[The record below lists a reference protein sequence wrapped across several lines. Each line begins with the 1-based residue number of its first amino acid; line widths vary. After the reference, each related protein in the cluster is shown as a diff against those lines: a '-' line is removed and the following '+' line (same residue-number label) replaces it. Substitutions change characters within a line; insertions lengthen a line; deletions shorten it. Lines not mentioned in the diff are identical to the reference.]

1 MSPAAAAGRRIELT
15 GEALASFDFGRLR
28 AYSLAQDG
36 ACGEPGGVKLL
47 TEDGQLYHFNRHDV
61 GVRWEEVRP
70 QMDAA
75 LENRACE
82 YLGLG
87 NVLFFR
93 DGDAGWLLERRDRA
107 VAAAESPADA
117 NPFIVLYR
125 HWVAFFRERI
135 EEEAHKQ

>member
-47 TEDGQLYHFNRHDV
+47 TEDGQLYHFNCFDADIR
-61 GVRWEEVRP
+61 REEVRAR
-70 QMDAA
+70 MDAA
-75 LENRACE
+75 PGSWAYE
-82 YLGLG
+82 YIGCG
-87 NVLFFR
+87 NVLYFR
-93 DGDAGWLLERRDRA
+93 EEDAGWLMEKWDRA

-117 NPFIVLYR
+117 NPFTALYR